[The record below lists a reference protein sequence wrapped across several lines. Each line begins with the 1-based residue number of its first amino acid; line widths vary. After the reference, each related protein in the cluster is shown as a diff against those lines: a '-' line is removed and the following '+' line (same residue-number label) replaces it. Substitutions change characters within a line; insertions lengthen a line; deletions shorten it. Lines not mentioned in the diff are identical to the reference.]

1 LNRHTENLPAEAPVP
16 AHAWDVEALF
26 AHFQSSR
33 EGLSS
38 AAAGERL
45 HAYGPNRLP
54 PPARRT
60 ALMRFLLQFHN
71 VLIYLLLGSSVIT
84 AMLGEWVDTGVII
97 GVVVI
102 NAIVGF
108 LQEGKAEKA
117 LEAVS
122 GLLTPTCTV
131 LRDGGR
137 RTLPAEEL
145 VPGDVVFLQSG
156 DRVPADLRLFHS
168 RELRV
173 EEAALTGESV
183 PVEKNTA
190 AVAETAPVGDRLGM
204 AYTGTLVTYG
214 QGSGL
219 VVGTGEQTEL
229 GRISKL
235 LKEVRTLTT
244 PLLRQM
250 DHFGHWLTWAILAIA
265 AATFSFGYYLRDV
278 ELRDSFLA
286 AVGLAVAAIPEGL
299 PAIITIT
306 LAIGVQRLARRHAI
320 IRRLPAVETLGAVTV
335 ICTDKTGTLT
345 RNEMT
350 VARVSVAEGDWR
362 VTGVGYAPA
371 GDLVSLAN
379 GAGGDTV
386 EELARAGLLCNEAGL
401 DRNADG
407 VWRVHG
413 DPTEGALVVLAAKLG
428 FNPATERRHYPRTD
442 VIPFESQHKFM
453 ASLHHDHEGHGYV
466 FVKGAPERVLGMC
479 DRERYGGNVRAIRT
493 DEWKSKLDALAS
505 EGHRVLAVA
514 TLPTEPSRME
524 LNFPDVQTGLILL
537 GLVGIIDPPREEAI
551 ESVAL
556 CRSAGIRVKMITGD
570 HAATATSIAAQL
582 GIGDG
587 RPALTGADL
596 EHLDGEALE
605 RAALETDV
613 FARTSPEHKLRLVEA
628 LQRRGEVTAMTG
640 DGVNDAPALKRADV
654 GVAMGRKGTDAAREA
669 SQMVLTDDNFATI
682 VHAVEEGRTIH
693 DNLTKAILFVLPTNM
708 GQASVIIT
716 AILFGMV
723 MPITPVQILWVNMV
737 SAVTLALVL
746 AFEPGEAGVMR
757 RPPRDPRAPII
768 SPMLIWRVLFVSLIL
783 VVGSLVVF
791 QWELADDATLEAA
804 RVATVNT
811 LVMGQVFYLF
821 SARYVFA
828 SSFHRGALTGNPALW
843 PAIGVILGLQLL
855 FTYFEPMEL
864 LFGTDA
870 IDVWAWLRTLVVG
883 FLVFLVVEV
892 EKWVMRRLRRV
903 EA

>member
-1 LNRHTENLPAEAPVP
+1 MNRTTDTLQGGIEVP
-16 AHAWDVEALF
+16 AHALDIDTLF
-26 AHFQSSR
+26 TRWQSSQA
-33 EGLSS
+33 GLTTEE
-38 AAAGERL
+38 ARQRL
-45 HAYGPNRLP
+45 QEHGPNRLP

-71 VLIYLLLGSSVIT
+71 VLIYLLLGSAVIT
-84 AMLGEWVDTGVII
+84 ALLEEWVDTGVII

-131 LRDGGR
+131 LRDGSR
-137 RTLPAEEL
+137 RVMPAEEL
-145 VPGDVVFLQSG
+145 VPGDVVILQSG
-156 DRVPADLRLFHS
+156 DRVPADLRLFRS
-168 RELRV
+168 RELRI

-190 AVAETAPVGDRLGM
+190 AMDANAPIGDRLGM

-214 QGSGL
+214 QGTGL
-219 VVGTGEQTEL
+219 VVATGEDTEL

-235 LKEVRTLTT
+235 LTEVQPLTT
-244 PLLRQM
+244 PLLRQI

-265 AATFSFGYYLRDV
+265 AASFTLAYYWRDFDV
-278 ELRDSFLA
+278 RDSFLA

-299 PAIITIT
+299 PAIMTIT
-306 LAIGVQRLARRHAI
+306 LAIGVQRMARRHAI
-320 IRRLPAVETLGAVTV
+320 IRRLPAVETLGSVTV

-350 VARVSVAEGDWR
+350 VARLALAEGDWR

-371 GDLVSLAN
+371 GDLVPVD
-379 GAGGDTV
+379 GAGGNGAV
-386 EELARAGLLCNEAGL
+386 EELVRAGLLCNEAGL
-401 DRNADG
+401 EHAAEG
-407 VWRVHG
+407 WRVHG

-428 FNPATERRHYPRTD
+428 LDPETERRRYPRTD
-442 VIPFESQHKFM
+442 EIPFESQHKFM
-453 ASLHHDHEGHGYV
+453 ATLHHDHAGHGYV
-466 FVKGAPERVLGMC
+466 FVKGAPESVIDMC
-479 DRERYGGNVRAIRT
+479 SHERHGADARPLRT
-493 DEWKSKLDALAS
+493 TFWRQKVDEFAA
-505 EGHRVLAVA
+505 EGHRVLALA
-514 TLPTEPSRME
+514 TLPTAAGRTE
-524 LNFPDVQTGLILL
+524 LGFPDVQNGLTLL

-570 HAATATSIAAQL
+570 HVATANSIAAQL
-582 GIGDG
+582 GIGEG
-587 RPALTGADL
+587 QAAVTGPEL
-596 EHLDGEALE
+596 EHLDGATLE
-605 RAALETDV
+605 KTVAETDV

-628 LQRRGEVTAMTG
+628 LQRRGEITAMTG
-640 DGVNDAPALKRADV
+640 DGVNDAPALKRANV
-654 GVAMGRKGTDAAREA
+654 GVAMGKKGTDAAREA

-768 SPMLIWRVLFVSLIL
+768 SPMLAWRVVFVSVIL

-791 QWELADDATLEAA
+791 QWELSGGASLEAA

-811 LVMGQVFYLF
+811 LVMGQIFYLF
-821 SARYVFA
+821 SARYVFD
-828 SSFHRGALTGNPALW
+828 SSIHPGILKGNPALW
-843 PAIGVILGLQLL
+843 PAIVMLLGLQVL
-855 FTYFEPMEL
+855 FTYFEPMKD
-864 LFGTDA
+864 LFGTGA
-870 IDVWAWLRTLVVG
+870 IGPDAWLHTVAVG
-883 FLVFLVVEV
+883 FLVFVVAEL
-892 EKWVMRRLRRV
+892 EKWAVRKYRARH
-903 EA
+903 